1 MENQNTRVSTQWE
14 HSLTNLLGHDP
25 TSEPGIAL
33 RQWVHFEGVE
43 NILDLLSWEEDE
55 LKTMPAQQV
64 FSLDDHGQGSYLR
77 TNQTKQICGLI
88 TYMKHVF
95 SAYMSEGVRTD
106 PFHPFSPEEWNHQT
120 STMMRTFLVQHLP
133 TPIGSEPVTS
143 GPIPSSKPTAY
154 SPAALELMSFKKGI
168 KREITAYPSLKDERY
183 FDGFKRSL
191 FIVAKTHECSDVLDP
206 NYTPGSEPEEQE
218 LFEAKQ
224 TFMFSV
230 FNTNLQTDMGKTIVR
245 RHLASTDAQAVW
257 KELSEHMKTSSKG
270 ASEKRRLTQYVTN
283 TVLDDNFKGTT
294 EQFVLHFNEQFR
306 QLEEISEDDER
317 FPPSVK
323 LTLLQTAVRSI
334 NDLRI
339 VETLDEFQ
347 STTHGHGS
355 STSLS
360 YDTYYDL
367 LINACVRYDKTKKAN
382 IGKRRNVYATNIDD
396 TYVDLPIACID
407 DVPDS
412 PYGGIDLPPDEF
424 YQVHALSSRHPPP
437 QRPGQPTRPP
447 FRPQS
452 QNPRPTNSIR
462 RYDGPIFLPPQI
474 YRLLIED
481 ALKAL
486 KAYNTEAIS
495 RFHKRKVHN
504 TEIVEEPQDDP
515 PGPPVS
521 ENVLP
526 DLPESDL
533 NIPDDPILDFV
544 NSQCHSSEDL
554 DQALQAY
561 QAFQIPCPQD
571 STMTPERSINHH
583 FTYHVAQASQAKH
596 GLLVDRGANGGLAG
610 SDVRILSR
618 SSRKCTVTGI
628 DSHELQGL
636 DVVQCA
642 ALVQTNHGLVNLIM
656 NEYACYGKGHTIHSS
671 GQIEWFKNS
680 VDDRS
685 VQVGGKQRIC
695 TTDGYAMPLT
705 CRGGLMYLSLLGKPT
720 DQDLERYPAVHLT
733 GPHEWDPSVLDYTH
747 PSGDGEPPWSNDPDE
762 RYAFDPNFDEFGDY
776 TQRAI
781 QTLSILDDSSSTLTP
796 CSTKIAN
803 QHQHAVKHEAP
814 DYEKFRPYFGWVNV
828 DPVQKTME
836 QSTQWGVS
844 LPNTFPMKRHLKS
857 RNPALNVPRRH
868 EAVATDTVFSDTPAV
883 DSGVKQAQVFVGRD
897 TLVAD
902 AYPMKSGKQ
911 FVNTLEDNIRRR
923 GAMDKLLS
931 DSAKT
936 EISNKVMDIL
946 RAYHISNWHSEP
958 YPYHQN
964 QNPAEWRYRTIKSWT
979 NTVMNRSGAPANCW
993 LLCLIYACYLLN
1005 HIACTALDGNI
1016 PLLALTGITPDISI
1030 ILLFT
1035 FYQPVFY
1042 ATYDQHFPSESEER
1056 AGYWV
1061 GFGEHCGDAMTHKIL
1076 DQDTQKIIYRS
1087 AVRPKKSSTPNHR
1100 LAPHGGEVSTSSD
1113 PSEDKIS
1120 SGSPLGAP
1128 EGYSPEQKVPTVF
1141 IRSRDE
1147 ENPSGSKPMPTF
1159 DPSDLIGRTF
1169 LLPPEENGERHRAKV
1184 TRKVV
1189 EIIDQEDGQRV
1200 ENINFILD
1208 IGNGKL
1214 KN

>member
-1 MENQNTRVSTQWE
+1 M
-14 HSLTNLLGHDP
+14 
-25 TSEPGIAL
+25 
-33 RQWVHFEGVE
+33 
-43 NILDLLSWEEDE
+43 
-55 LKTMPAQQV
+55 
-64 FSLDDHGQGSYLR
+64 
-77 TNQTKQICGLI
+77 
-88 TYMKHVF
+88 
-95 SAYMSEGVRTD
+95 
-106 PFHPFSPEEWNHQT
+106 
-120 STMMRTFLVQHLP
+120 
-133 TPIGSEPVTS
+133 
-143 GPIPSSKPTAY
+143 
-154 SPAALELMSFKKGI
+154 
-168 KREITAYPSLKDERY
+168 
-183 FDGFKRSL
+183 
-191 FIVAKTHECSDVLDP
+191 
-206 NYTPGSEPEEQE
+206 
-218 LFEAKQ
+218 
-224 TFMFSV
+224 
-230 FNTNLQTDMGKTIVR
+230 
-245 RHLASTDAQAVW
+245 
-257 KELSEHMKTSSKG
+257 
-270 ASEKRRLTQYVTN
+270 
-283 TVLDDNFKGTT
+283 
-294 EQFVLHFNEQFR
+294 
-306 QLEEISEDDER
+306 
-317 FPPSVK
+317 
-323 LTLLQTAVRSI
+323 
-334 NDLRI
+334 
-339 VETLDEFQ
+339 
-347 STTHGHGS
+347 
-355 STSLS
+355 
-360 YDTYYDL
+360 
-367 LINACVRYDKTKKAN
+367 
-382 IGKRRNVYATNIDD
+382 
-396 TYVDLPIACID
+396 
-407 DVPDS
+407 
-412 PYGGIDLPPDEF
+412 
-424 YQVHALSSRHPPP
+424 
-437 QRPGQPTRPP
+437 
-447 FRPQS
+447 
-452 QNPRPTNSIR
+452 
-462 RYDGPIFLPPQI
+462 PPQI
-474 YRLLIED
+474 YRLLSED

-504 TEIVEEPQDDP
+504 TEIVEEPQDYP
-515 PGPPVS
+515 PGPPLS
-521 ENVLP
+521 ENELA

-554 DQALQAY
+554 DQALQVY
-561 QAFQIPCPQD
+561 QAFQIPCTQD

-596 GLLVDRGANGGLAG
+596 GSLVDRGANGGLAG

-628 DSHELQGL
+628 DSHEPQGL
-636 DVVQCA
+636 DVVQSA
-642 ALVQTNHGLVNLIM
+642 ALVQTNHGIVNLIM
-656 NEYACYGKGHTIHSS
+656 NEYAYYGKGHTIHSS

-680 VDDRS
+680 VDHRS

-796 CSTKIAN
+796 CSTYIAN
-803 QHQHAVKHEAP
+803 QHDYRPYQHAVKHEAP

-828 DPVQKTME
+828 DTVQKTME

-958 YPYHQN
+958 YHQN

-993 LLCLIYACYLLN
+993 LLCLIYVCFLLN
-1005 HIACTALDGNI
+1005 HIACTALDGKI

-1030 ILLFT
+1030 ILLFN

-1100 LAPHGGEVSTSSD
+1100 LAPHGEEVSTSSD
-1113 PSEDKIS
+1113 PSEDTIS
-1120 SGSPLGAP
+1120 SGSPLGSP
-1128 EGYSPEQKVPTVF
+1128 EGSSPELKAPTVF
-1141 IRSRDE
+1141 IRFRDE
-1147 ENPSGSKPMPTF
+1147 ENPSGS
-1159 DPSDLIGRTF
+1159 
-1169 LLPPEENGERHRAKV
+1169 
-1184 TRKVV
+1184 
-1189 EIIDQEDGQRV
+1189 
-1200 ENINFILD
+1200 
-1208 IGNGKL
+1208 
-1214 KN
+1214 